1 MQVNLC
7 VYAEDWGSSH
17 MTDAPPTPL
26 SSFSLFSFFVSESES
41 QISVKNGHGNDEVG
55 VWRKQM
61 SSDTYN

>member
-1 MQVNLC
+1 
-7 VYAEDWGSSH
+7 

-55 VWRKQM
+55 V
-61 SSDTYN
+61 